1 MALSDKMFWVVSF
14 KTALAL
20 APTHLGNIFMAL
32 DKGTQ
37 ALPHPFVECSGA
49 ERIALEDIA
58 VSVTGK
64 RWCTLRQF

>member
-37 ALPHPFVECSGA
+37 TLPNPFVDT
-49 ERIALEDIA
+49 ERIA
-58 VSVTGK
+58 
-64 RWCTLRQF
+64 